1 MDAIVDI
8 ARDFRIFIPTE
19 PKLTFTMPSKI
30 IFNKDEDQ
38 HVEVKVGSEEQGD
51 YSIDVNENNF
61 SGFSPPENLRNSFE
75 LIFNYYFLQT
85 VKEKIG
91 GQEIENLYV
100 IIPLSASIAFENL
113 LWKSMENKCNLE
125 VYRDIEVYAA
135 YYLEETRDLPEMKR
149 FSQEEEG
156 SHVYGMVSS
165 GDSQYIVLYNYL
177 EGKSPE
183 IIDFVK
189 VKALSDLP
197 NTFEVMIKNYSSEKS
212 RIFYFVE
219 GEVEEINKD
228 IEIEPGGKISLR
240 ILRKKNSDENPFI
253 KGVLNLSPE
262 DTQPPVYKFALYYQ
276 ESGTDFLKITPG
288 KDLNITVEFPDKIPT
303 EFFINFLVGPNSS
316 NLIFIDRLFV
326 EIGAMLEKEIQ
337 FKGNVRKLEKGL
349 KVNLQHK
356 DKIDKDAFF
365 RLREAYQ
372 LID

>member
-8 ARDFRIFIPTE
+8 ARDFRISIPTE
-19 PKLTFTMPSKI
+19 PNLTFTMPAKI

-61 SGFSPPENLRNSFE
+61 SGFSPPENLHNSFE

-113 LWKSMENKCNLE
+113 LWKSMENKCNLK
-125 VYRDIEVYAA
+125 VHRDVEVYAA
-135 YYLEETRDLPEMKR
+135 YYLEESRDLPEMKR
-149 FSQEEEG
+149 FSQEDEG
-156 SHVYGMVSS
+156 GHVYGIISS
-165 GDSQYIVLYNYL
+165 GDSRYIVLYNYL
-177 EGKSPE
+177 EGEPPG

-189 VKALSDLP
+189 VKTLADLP
-197 NTFEVMIKNYSSEKS
+197 NTFEMMIKNHSSDKS
-212 RIFYFVE
+212 RIFYFDE
-219 GEVEEINKD
+219 GEVEGINKD
-228 IEIEPGGKISLR
+228 IEIEPGKKIPLR
-240 ILRKKNSDENPFI
+240 RLRKKSDDENPFI
-253 KGVLNLSPE
+253 KGVLNLNSS
-262 DTQPPVYKFALYYQ
+262 DTHSPVYQLALYYQ

-288 KDLNITVEFPDKIPT
+288 KDLGITVEFPDKIPT

-316 NLIFIDRLFV
+316 NLIFINRLFV

-337 FKGNVRKLEKGL
+337 FKGKVEKLEKGL
-349 KVNLQHK
+349 KVNLLYK
-356 DKIDKDAFF
+356 DKIDKSAFF
-365 RLREAYQ
+365 RLREAYR